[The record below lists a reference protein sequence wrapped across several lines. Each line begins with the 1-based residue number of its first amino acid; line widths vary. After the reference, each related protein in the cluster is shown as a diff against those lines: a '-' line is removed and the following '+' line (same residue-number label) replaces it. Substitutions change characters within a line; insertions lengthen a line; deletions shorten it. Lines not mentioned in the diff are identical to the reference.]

1 MIYETMY
8 EKLMQIAP
16 AIRNKDYL
24 KLKSP
29 GFMDFNIDVL
39 ERNTKNN
46 FLKLALSHYYKHP
59 RGDLIPDP
67 DMEVLVDLE
76 KKTVKPLSYQDSHR
90 YQTINEGRVIES
102 GLSIFLN
109 IWLTNLTQQ
118 GHQVQ

>member
-1 MIYETMY
+1 M
-8 EKLMQIAP
+8 
-16 AIRNKDYL
+16 
-24 KLKSP
+24 
-29 GFMDFNIDVL
+29 
-39 ERNTKNN
+39 
-46 FLKLALSHYYKHP
+46 ALSHYYKHP
-59 RGDLIPDP
+59 SGDLIPDP

-76 KKTVKPLSYQDSHR
+76 KKTVKPLSYQDSYR